1 VKEYTVEK
9 AENSN
14 FNPDVI
20 DFYNLV
26 VDEQGQQYAK
36 IVEATLKDLGDMGLG
51 TSCGNCNPQ
60 NTCFVNLA
68 KKFPRI
74 KVRAA
79 IDLKNKITG
88 SIELYLTDIK
98 LGYAIEKET
107 DSAGGSLRYEHIE
120 SPGWAHFET
129 E

>member
-1 VKEYTVEK
+1 VKEYTVEE

-20 DFYNLV
+20 DFYNFV
-26 VDEQGQQYAK
+26 VDQQGQQYAK

-51 TSCGNCNPQ
+51 TSCGACNPQ

-68 KKFPRI
+68 KKFPRV

-79 IDLKNKITG
+79 IDMKDKITG
-88 SIELYLTDIK
+88 SIELYLTNIK
-98 LGYAIEKET
+98 LGYVIQKET
-107 DSAGGSLRYEHIE
+107 DGAGGSLRYERIE
-120 SPGWAHFET
+120 SPGWAYFET